1 MAGKRIPTVSF
12 RPMFMSSQFNTVE
25 EQLFHSNA
33 PPRFDTRDITNLKK
47 EEERLNGNRE
57 KGSSNED
64 HPAPYRHVF
73 ARLPRTSKPL
83 GFPITARQSHPV
95 ALNRA

>member
-33 PPRFDTRDITNLKK
+33 PLDLTLVI
-47 EEERLNGNRE
+47 
-57 KGSSNED
+57 
-64 HPAPYRHVF
+64 
-73 ARLPRTSKPL
+73 
-83 GFPITARQSHPV
+83 
-95 ALNRA
+95 